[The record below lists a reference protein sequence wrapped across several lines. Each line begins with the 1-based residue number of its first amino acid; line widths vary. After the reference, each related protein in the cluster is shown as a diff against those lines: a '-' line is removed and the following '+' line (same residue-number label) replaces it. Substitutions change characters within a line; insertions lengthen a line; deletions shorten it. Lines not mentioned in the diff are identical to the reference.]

1 MLGLVS
7 YRDAGEK
14 NGART
19 LCGVRFCAVY
29 IARGEGMAARLSARR
44 AAKYLK
50 WHRVRYA
57 VFPKDYPCKSAFARF
72 GILPPSDWAL
82 RQAKAAE
89 IVRCAMAQ
97 RGLRPECA
105 RIALLSAAPSAAL
118 EAAARELARDVRYLS
133 LCTPGQD
140 RIARSLRWDC
150 GASVYE
156 VQRGDHLASDLAV
169 CFDDVAPPFGAV
181 LPLAEALLKVE
192 YGAAEIEDAA
202 PDWDQNQLICAL
214 YAALVR
220 RADEIWVKDV
230 KFLPKAGETANLP

>member
-50 WHRVRYA
+50 WHRVSYA
-57 VFPKDYPCKSAFARF
+57 VFPKDYPCKSVFARL
-72 GILPPSDWAL
+72 GIVSPPEQPL
-82 RQAKAAE
+82 RMTKAEE

-105 RIALLSAAPSAAL
+105 RIALLSTAPSAAL

-133 LCTPGQD
+133 LCTPGQE

-156 VQRGDHLASDLAV
+156 VQRGEQLVSDLAV
-169 CFDDVAPPFGAV
+169 CFDDVPPPFGAV
-181 LPLAEALLKVE
+181 LPLAEVLLKVE
-192 YGAAEIEDAA
+192 YGAAEIENAA
-202 PDWDQNQLICAL
+202 PDWDQNQLTCAL

-230 KFLPKAGETANLP
+230 KMPPDGGENANLP

>member
-1 MLGLVS
+1 M
-7 YRDAGEK
+7 
-14 NGART
+14 
-19 LCGVRFCAVY
+19 
-29 IARGEGMAARLSARR
+29 
-44 AAKYLK
+44 
-50 WHRVRYA
+50 RYA
-57 VFPKDYPCKSAFARF
+57 VFPKDYPCKSVFARL
-72 GILPPSDWAL
+72 GIAPPPEQPL
-82 RQAKAAE
+82 RMAKAAE

-97 RGLRPECA
+97 RGLRPQCA

-118 EAAARELARDVRYLS
+118 EGAARELARDVRYLS
-133 LCTPGQD
+133 LCTPGQE

-156 VQRGDHLASDLAV
+156 VQRGEQLASDLAV
-169 CFDDVAPPFGAV
+169 CFDDVPPLFGAV

-230 KFLPKAGETANLP
+230 KMPPDGGENANLP

>member
-57 VFPKDYPCKSAFARF
+57 VFPKDYPCKSAFARL
-72 GILPPSDWAL
+72 GIVLPPEQPL
-82 RQAKAAE
+82 RMTKAAE

-97 RGLRPECA
+97 RGLRP
-105 RIALLSAAPSAAL
+105 
-118 EAAARELARDVRYLS
+118 
-133 LCTPGQD
+133 
-140 RIARSLRWDC
+140 
-150 GASVYE
+150 
-156 VQRGDHLASDLAV
+156 
-169 CFDDVAPPFGAV
+169 
-181 LPLAEALLKVE
+181 
-192 YGAAEIEDAA
+192 
-202 PDWDQNQLICAL
+202 
-214 YAALVR
+214 
-220 RADEIWVKDV
+220 
-230 KFLPKAGETANLP
+230 

>member
-1 MLGLVS
+1 M
-7 YRDAGEK
+7 
-14 NGART
+14 
-19 LCGVRFCAVY
+19 
-29 IARGEGMAARLSARR
+29 
-44 AAKYLK
+44 
-50 WHRVRYA
+50 RYA
-57 VFPKDYPCKSAFARF
+57 VFPKDYPCESVFARL
-72 GILPPSDWAL
+72 GIVSPPEQPL
-82 RQAKAAE
+82 RMTKAAE
-89 IVRCAMAQ
+89 IVRCVMAQ

-133 LCTPGQD
+133 LCTPGQE

-169 CFDDVAPPFGAV
+169 CFDDVPPPFGAV
-181 LPLAEALLKVE
+181 LSLAEALLKVE

-230 KFLPKAGETANLP
+230 KMPPDGGENANLP

>member
-57 VFPKDYPCKSAFARF
+57 VFPKDYPCKSAFARL
-72 GILPPSDWAL
+72 GIAPPPEQPL
-82 RQAKAAE
+82 RMAKAAE

-105 RIALLSAAPSAAL
+105 PL

-133 LCTPGQD
+133 LCTPGQE

-156 VQRGDHLASDLAV
+156 VQRGEQLVSDLAV
-169 CFDDVAPPFGAV
+169 CFDDVPPPFGAV

-230 KFLPKAGETANLP
+230 KFPPKAGETANLP

>member
-50 WHRVRYA
+50 WRRVRQA
-57 VFPKDYPCKSAFARF
+57 VFPKDYPHTDIFARF
-72 GILPPSDWAL
+72 GILPPSDRAL

-105 RIALLSAAPSAAL
+105 RVALLSTVPSAAL

-133 LCTPGQD
+133 LCTPGQE

-169 CFDDVAPPFGAV
+169 CFDDVPPPFGAV
-181 LPLAEALLKVE
+181 LPLAKASLEVE
-192 YGAAEIEDAA
+192 YGTETVAGAARGCDE
-202 PDWDQNQLICAL
+202 NQLICAL

-230 KFLPKAGETANLP
+230 KFPPKAGETANLP

>member
-29 IARGEGMAARLSARR
+29 IVRGEGMAARLSARR

-57 VFPKDYPCKSAFARF
+57 VFPKDYPCKSAFARL
-72 GILPPSDWAL
+72 GIVSPPEQPL
-82 RQAKAAE
+82 RMTKAAE

-105 RIALLSAAPSAAL
+105 RIALLSAA
-118 EAAARELARDVRYLS
+118 AARELARDVRYLS
-133 LCTPGQD
+133 LCTPGQE

-156 VQRGDHLASDLAV
+156 VQRGEQLASDLAV
-169 CFDDVAPPFGAV
+169 CFDDVPPPFGAV

-230 KFLPKAGETANLP
+230 KFPPKAGETANLP

>member
-82 RQAKAAE
+82 RQVKAAE

-133 LCTPGQD
+133 LCTPGQE

-169 CFDDVAPPFGAV
+169 CFDDVPLPFGAV
-181 LPLAEALLKVE
+181 LPLAA
-192 YGAAEIEDAA
+192 
-202 PDWDQNQLICAL
+202 
-214 YAALVR
+214 
-220 RADEIWVKDV
+220 
-230 KFLPKAGETANLP
+230 